1 MAASH
6 TRSDL
11 RRTRAQRLALLAPA
25 LAALTAA
32 ACFGPATMS
41 SQTGFAEQ
49 RTFVPSLP
57 VSHPPFDDISVSW
70 IQRLDQPYVYVDHY
84 GSYTET
90 GAHLPS
96 LLREMREQGLQ
107 MQTNS
112 SPFCLFYDD
121 PAAIPAAELRSR
133 ACIPI
138 SAPRSP
144 LAPLGY
150 DVLPSRTVA
159 YAFVSGPYPD
169 VPRAYPKIFE
179 FMAGKNWVM
188 GGPIR
193 EIYIVPPTSANGP
206 REYLCEIQIPT
217 RTKSA
222 PNTAEIGGI

>member
-11 RRTRAQRLALLAPA
+11 RRTGAQRFALPLLALLALTA
-25 LAALTAA
+25 LA
-32 ACFGPATMS
+32 CVGPSATS

-57 VSHPPFDDISVSW
+57 VSHPPFDQIEVSW
-70 IQRLDQPYVYVDHY
+70 MQRLDQPYVYVDHY

-90 GAHLPS
+90 GTHLPS
-96 LLREMREQGLQ
+96 LLREMRIQGIQ
-107 MQTNS
+107 ADGP
-112 SPFCLFYDD
+112 PFCLFYDD

-133 ACIPI
+133 ACVPI
-138 SAPRSP
+138 STPRSP
-144 LAPLGY
+144 AAPLGY

-159 YAFVSGPYPD
+159 YAFVSRPYPD
-169 VPRAYPKIFE
+169 VPRAYPKILE
-179 FMAGKNWVM
+179 FMAGMNWVM
-188 GGPIR
+188 AGPIR
-193 EIYIVPPTSANGP
+193 ETYIVPPSSANGP

-217 RTKSA
+217 QTKSA